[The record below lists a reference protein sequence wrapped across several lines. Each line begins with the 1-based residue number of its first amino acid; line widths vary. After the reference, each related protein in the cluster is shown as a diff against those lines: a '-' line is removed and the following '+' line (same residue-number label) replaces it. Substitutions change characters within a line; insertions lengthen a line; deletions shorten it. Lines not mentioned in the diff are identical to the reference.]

1 MSFDPS
7 SKVADTLLYER
18 LRTTDDRKLADSYD
32 RLLGVEHADVLPT
45 LRSTIEV
52 SLDDLEENEHDR
64 SSRNEQRS
72 GDQCCPCFGC
82 ACSCHASD
90 LCVSEIERPIDSFVV
105 YLFDYGLFSVPKN
118 SSKFDVLLDYLH
130 EEGLYDRSYVVSVST
145 DQQKSGMENNL
156 CRSSRDSSLLRYKP
170 SVVESLEDTRND
182 VRKKF
187 RGIVVQNSGYNWF
200 AVRAALNFPSIIIY
214 VRLSCSR
221 NDIPADHTIVV
232 DPSNPQFV
240 SSPGSYGYKIA
251 RILAHTRFKFFGVDN
266 FDFSEILESN
276 NMRMLQKMSTSL
288 KRGEGDG
295 EKGDKV

>member
-1 MSFDPS
+1 MSFDRS

-18 LRTTDDRKLADSYD
+18 LRSTDDRKLADSYD
-32 RLLGVEHADVLPT
+32 RLLGVDNNDTSPP
-45 LRSTIEV
+45 LRSTVEV
-52 SLDDLEENEHDR
+52 SIDDLEENEQARPSR
-64 SSRNEQRS
+64 SERDS
-72 GDQCCPCFGC
+72 DQCCPCFGC
-82 ACSCHASD
+82 PCSCHASD
-90 LCVSEIERPIDSFVV
+90 LCVSEVERPIDSFVV

-145 DQQKSGMENNL
+145 DQQKAGMENGL
-156 CRSSRDSSLLRYKP
+156 SRSSRDTSLLRYKP

-221 NDIPADHTIVV
+221 NDVPADHTIVV
-232 DPSNPQFV
+232 DPANPQFV
-240 SSPGSYGYKIA
+240 SSPGSYGFKIA

-276 NMRMLQKMSTSL
+276 NMRMLQKMTTSL
-288 KRGEGDG
+288 KRGDDADER
-295 EKGDKV
+295 K